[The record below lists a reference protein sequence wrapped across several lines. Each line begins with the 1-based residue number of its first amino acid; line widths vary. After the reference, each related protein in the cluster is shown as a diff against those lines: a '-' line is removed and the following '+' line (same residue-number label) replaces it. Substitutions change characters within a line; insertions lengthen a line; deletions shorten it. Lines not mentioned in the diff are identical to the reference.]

1 MPQNATPTDLIA
13 LLERA
18 RGRSVLVVGD
28 LMLDHFVIGRVDR
41 ISPEAPVPVVQ
52 FHHESYRLG
61 GAANVAHNVA
71 ALGGRVEMAGIV
83 GNDAEGS
90 RLIGGLRS
98 AGIGIGGVI
107 ADKGRCTTRKLRV
120 VTTRNQQ
127 VARIDYESDTAAD
140 PDVEA
145 SLVKKIREAAAHAD
159 VVLVSDYQKGAI
171 TKATAQAAIE
181 AAAEKRIPSLVD
193 PKVPHID
200 YYSGASLITPNHHE
214 AEAVTLQRIRTSD
227 EARSAAQRFRD
238 RAKCGGVLITRG
250 EHGMWLLGDGEFDLP
265 AEAREVSDVT
275 GAGDTV
281 IAAIALGLAAGGSL
295 QDAARLANRAAGLAV
310 ARFGPVAITAAE
322 LGAALALPTPPPID
336 EADRDIPATD

>member
-1 MPQNATPTDLIA
+1 M
-13 LLERA
+13 
-18 RGRSVLVVGD
+18 LVVGD

-52 FHHESYRLG
+52 FDHESYRLG
-61 GAANVAHNVA
+61 GAANVANNVA
-71 ALGGRVEMAGIV
+71 ALGGRVEIAGIV
-83 GNDAEGS
+83 GNDPEGS
-90 RLIGGLRS
+90 RLIGDLR
-98 AGIGIGGVI
+98 AEGIGIGGVV

-127 VARIDYESDTAAD
+127 VARIDYECDSAA
-140 PDVEA
+140 EGEIESA
-145 SLVKKIREAAAHAD
+145 LIKKIREAAEHAD
-159 VVLVSDYQKGAI
+159 VVLISDYQKGSI
-171 TKATAQAAIE
+171 TKGTAQAAIE
-181 AAAEKRIPSLVD
+181 AAAAKGVPSLVD

-200 YYSGASLITPNHHE
+200 YYAGASLITPNHHE
-214 AEAVTLQRIRTSD
+214 AEAVTLQRIRTSE

-238 RAKCGGVLITRG
+238 RAQCRGVLITRG

-295 QDAARLANRAAGLAV
+295 RDAARLANRAAGLAV
-310 ARFGPVAITAAE
+310 ARFGPVAITAEE
-322 LGAALALPTPPPID
+322 LAAAL
-336 EADRDIPATD
+336 